1 MLNDLPY
8 KFAALLANE
17 RGRFDRTLGE
27 DLRNLK
33 ASYGSGSHTVLLMH
47 QQYEA
52 DIEERLSALLGTL
65 KRLLASPPEREIRD
79 NKLELDRLAQVWLQT
94 HIEECQ
100 SHLNEHVARIGPE
113 SLGRY
118 DLGRDRFLSA
128 LAVELDLLSVTY
140 LSVVN
145 RSVVPPEIKESL
157 EWFRRDHPDSDRVAF
172 LMMRFGKTKAHE
184 NIVAGIKATLDSQ
197 NVAALRAD
205 AKQYHDD
212 LFPNVLTYVY
222 GCRFGIAVF
231 ERIETEQFNPN
242 VALEVGY
249 MLALRKHVCLLKD
262 RTLTALHTDLVG
274 KLYKEFDPLDPI
286 ATIPNELS
294 RWLKDKGLG
303 RSAQPGAQADG

>member
-1 MLNDLPY
+1 MLNDLPS

-47 QQYEA
+47 QRYEA
-52 DIEERLSALLGTL
+52 DIEERLSTLLGTF
-65 KRLLASPPEREIRD
+65 KRLLASSPEREIRG

-118 DLGRDRFLSA
+118 DLGRDRFLNA

-140 LSVVN
+140 

-157 EWFRRDHPDSDRVAF
+157 EWFRRDYPDSDRVAF
-172 LMMRFGKTKAHE
+172 LMMRFGKTRAHE
-184 NIVAGIKATLDSQ
+184 NIVEGVKAALTPQDII
-197 NVAALRAD
+197 VLRAD
-205 AKQYHDD
+205 DKQYHDD

-222 GCRFGIAVF
+222 GCRFGVAVF
-231 ERIETEQFNPN
+231 ERIETGQFNPN

-249 MLALRKHVCLLKD
+249 MFALRKDVCLLKD
-262 RTLTALHTDLVG
+262 RTLTALHADLVG
-274 KLYKEFDPLDPI
+274 KLYREFDPQDPI
-286 ATIPNELS
+286 ATIPGELS
-294 RWLKDKGLG
+294 RWLEDKGFI
-303 RSAQPGAQADG
+303 RNAQPGAQADG